1 VNPACS
7 TGSLLR
13 IVIMKVDKD
22 LVSPLDTSTTMCTYY
37 FSMVKGGLIVISMIP
52 GEPETSP

>member
-1 VNPACS
+1 
-7 TGSLLR
+7 
-13 IVIMKVDKD
+13 MKVEKD

-37 FSMVKGGLIVISMIP
+37 SSMVKGGLIVISMIP